1 MNPFLNAKLA
11 LVKDASGVPL
21 GIELT
26 TLIAME
32 QFVEIQDLNLLEK
45 MNEFLRIEM
54 EKIKTMQV
62 LSKSY

>member
-1 MNPFLNAKLA
+1 
-11 LVKDASGVPL
+11 
-21 GIELT
+21 
-26 TLIAME
+26 ME